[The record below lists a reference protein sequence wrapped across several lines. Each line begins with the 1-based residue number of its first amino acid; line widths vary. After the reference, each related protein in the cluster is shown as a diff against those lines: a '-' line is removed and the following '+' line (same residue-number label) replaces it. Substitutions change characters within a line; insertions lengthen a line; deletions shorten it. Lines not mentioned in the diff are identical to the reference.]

1 MNNINILAIDTSLE
15 HCSVALQYEQ
25 VIQEIFSDSSKERSK
40 KLIDIIEKCLSGR
53 ELEELHALAFA
64 AGPGSLTGLKVGSS
78 IIQAIS
84 TVYDLPIIK
93 VSTLQAL
100 ALQAYEELPLN
111 FKLNLKF
118 IMPCIDA
125 KMNQVYYGIYKINNK
140 HVQSAP
146 PEQEAPAEQ
155 QDQLYSSTLIP
166 VPIHFDTLGRWE
178 NINFLNE
185 NNKIKEDIIS
195 PKDEILLVGD
205 NSWLDKQN
213 LPENIVSRVN
223 IYNKLIQYS
232 AKNIVKIADYLYK
245 NYVIISKSRDAIPL
259 YIRSYD

>member
-1 MNNINILAIDTSLE
+1 MSSINILAIDTSLE
-15 HCSVALQYEQ
+15 HCSVALQYEK

-40 KLIDIIEKCLSGR
+40 KLIDIIKKCLSGR
-53 ELEELHALAFA
+53 ELQNLDALAFA

-111 FKLNLKF
+111 CKLNLKF

-125 KMNQVYYGIYKINNK
+125 KMNQVYYGIYKINHK

-146 PEQEAPAEQ
+146 PEQQPPLE
-155 QDQLYSSTLIP
+155 QLYSSTLIP
-166 VPIHFDTLGRWE
+166 VPIQIDTLARWE
-178 NINFLNE
+178 DINFSNE
-185 NNKIKEDIIS
+185 NNQRNKKIS
-195 PKDEILLVGD
+195 PKDDILLVGD
-205 NSWLDKQN
+205 NSWLSKQN
-213 LPENIVSRVN
+213 LPENIVLRVN

-245 NYVIISKSRDAIPL
+245 NYVIMLKSRDAIPL

>member
-1 MNNINILAIDTSLE
+1 MSSINILAIDTSLE
-15 HCSVALQYEQ
+15 HCSVALQYVKE
-25 VIQEIFSDSSKERSK
+25 IQEIFSDYPKERSK

-53 ELEELHALAFA
+53 KLEELHALAFA
-64 AGPGSLTGLKVGSS
+64 AGPGSLTGLKIGSS
-78 IIQAIS
+78 VIQAIS

-111 FKLNLKF
+111 VKLNFKF

-125 KMNQVYYGIYKINNK
+125 KMNQIYYGIYKINDKNI
-140 HVQSAP
+140 QS
-146 PEQEAPAEQ
+146 
-155 QDQLYSSTLIP
+155 D
-166 VPIHFDTLGRWE
+166 PIHPDTLGKWEDINFSKE
-178 NINFLNE
+178 NIIGPTD
-185 NNKIKEDIIS
+185 K
-195 PKDEILLVGD
+195 ILLAGD
-205 NSWLDKQN
+205 NSWLSKQK
-213 LPENIVSRVN
+213 LPENIVSRVD

-245 NYVIISKSRDAIPL
+245 NYVIISKSKDAIPL